1 MSVRVS
7 SLSVRV
13 RWDKEEDRPALRQV
27 HRRALKATYS
37 HIFAPDELE
46 GMFSQRLPQ
55 SSTGRDNREG
65 LLGVLV
71 AEVEGEVVGFATLA
85 RLKDGDSELQAFYV
99 LPEYQGQGVGS
110 ALWERS
116 LETLRREGYA
126 GKQIWVLAGA
136 DAVAFYE
143 RRGCAKIGEGTYTIG
158 DHSERTLRYR
168 IPLAADS

>member
-1 MSVRVS
+1 
-7 SLSVRV
+7 LSVRV
-13 RWDKEEDRPALRQV
+13 RRDKEQDRPALRQV
-27 HRRALKATYS
+27 NRRAFEAAYS

-46 GMFSQRLPQ
+46 GMFSGRLPQ

-85 RLKDGDSELQAFYV
+85 RLKDGDGELQAFYV

-116 LETLRREGYA
+116 LEALGREGFA
-126 GKQIWVLAGA
+126 GMQIWVLADV

-143 RRGCAKIGEGTYTIG
+143 RRRCAKIGEGTYAIG

-168 IPLAADS
+168 ISLAADS